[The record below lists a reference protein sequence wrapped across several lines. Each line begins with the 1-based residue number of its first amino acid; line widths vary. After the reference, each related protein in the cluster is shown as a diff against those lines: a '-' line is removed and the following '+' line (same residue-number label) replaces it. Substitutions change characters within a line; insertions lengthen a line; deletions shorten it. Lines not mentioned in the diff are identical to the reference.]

1 MKTIAFLNEK
11 GGTAKTTSVFNI
23 ATVLVKM
30 HKTVL
35 MIDSDAQGSLT
46 LATGNDPVALN
57 GLAEVY
63 SGMPVSKC
71 IYPLEKING
80 LFLLPS
86 SMRLVKTE
94 LRLMG
99 EIGRERKLAKLLKAV
114 GDYDYVLIDCAPALG
129 LLAINALSASDFLV
143 APTETSALST
153 YALAD
158 LMDTVSE
165 IKEQINPNL
174 KFLGVIATR
183 YARVASLARQELDD
197 LSKDYNVLGVIKE
210 STAARTGLSQGLPAV
225 VAAKRSDVTKAYVE
239 TTYKILEAIGDEQ

>member
-30 HKTVL
+30 GKTVL

-63 SGMPVSKC
+63 SGSMPVSKC

-99 EIGRERKLAKLLKAV
+99 EIGRERKLAKLLKGV
-114 GDYDYVLIDCAPALG
+114 DDYDYVLIDCAPALG
-129 LLAINALSASDFLV
+129 LLAINALSASDYLV

-153 YALAD
+153 YALDD
-158 LMDTVSE
+158 LMDTVAE
-165 IKEQINPNL
+165 IKEQINPDL

-183 YARVASLARQELDD
+183 YAKVASLARQELDD
-197 LSKDYNVLGVIKE
+197 LSKDYNVLGVVKE
-210 STAARTGLSQGLPAV
+210 STAARKGLAQGLPAV
-225 VAAKRSDVTKAYVE
+225 VAARNSDVTKSYVE
-239 TTYKILEAIGDEQ
+239 TTYKILEAIGDE